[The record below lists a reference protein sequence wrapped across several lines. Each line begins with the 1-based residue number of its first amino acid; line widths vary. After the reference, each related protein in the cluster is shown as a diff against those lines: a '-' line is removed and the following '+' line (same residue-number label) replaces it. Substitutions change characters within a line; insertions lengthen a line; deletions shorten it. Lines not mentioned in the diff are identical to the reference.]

1 MITPAAAGPDP
12 QTTTPWAARRR
23 AIRRR
28 RAAELALLATAFV
41 LAFVALAGPA
51 ILVAR

>member
-1 MITPAAAGPDP
+1 MITPAAAGPEP
-12 QTTTPWAARRR
+12 QAIGPWAERRR

-28 RAAELALLATAFV
+28 RVAELALLATAFI

-51 ILVAR
+51 ILVVR

>member
-1 MITPAAAGPDP
+1 MIASASAMERNARPRWT
-12 QTTTPWAARRR
+12 ARRR

-28 RAAELALLATAFV
+28 RVAELALLATAFV